1 MERTERIMEE
11 KIDAGRTARIS
22 FTVGLF
28 LGIAE
33 GVFFCVLASI
43 L

>member
-1 MERTERIMEE
+1 MSAKAARGERN
-11 KIDAGRTARIS
+11 ARIS